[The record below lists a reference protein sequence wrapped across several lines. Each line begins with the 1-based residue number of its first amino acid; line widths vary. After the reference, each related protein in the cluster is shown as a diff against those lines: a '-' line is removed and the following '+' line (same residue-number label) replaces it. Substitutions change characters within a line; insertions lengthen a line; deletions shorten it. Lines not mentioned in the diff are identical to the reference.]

1 MSHDPE
7 TSATSSPRASAPS
20 RRTILTGAAWSVP
33 VIAAASIAPIASA
46 SGVTA
51 LAFDKATY
59 NGTACGTITG
69 AYVTVTVGGVPTA
82 GQSVTVTLSDG
93 YTFSGG
99 ATTTT
104 QVTGTDGRA
113 NLPAINVPAVGGSAT
128 LSASVLPTTTATAS
142 VTSASSSSTW
152 IARDSRTSSGTF
164 SNVPTSATPLAGWGY
179 FLDGTTLW
187 YNNAILDTN
196 VTKVSSGSLWN
207 STGGLDWVQYLKG
220 STWTHKDNRG
230 SSGTFSNVPT
240 SATPLAGWGYFLDGT
255 TLWYNNAILDTNV
268 TKVSSGSLWDS
279 VGGNNWAQYLRAT
292 AC

>member
-1 MSHDPE
+1 MSRDPE
-7 TSATSSPRASAPS
+7 TSSTSSSRTSAPS

-82 GQSVTVTLSDG
+82 GQSVTVTLSGG

-99 ATTTT
+99 STTTT

-128 LSASVLPTTTATAS
+128 FSASIPPTVTATAS

-152 IARDSRTSSGTF
+152 IVKDSNSGSGTF

-179 FLDGTTLW
+179 F
-187 YNNAILDTN
+187 
-196 VTKVSSGSLWN
+196 
-207 STGGLDWVQYLKG
+207 
-220 STWTHKDNRG
+220 
-230 SSGTFSNVPT
+230 
-240 SATPLAGWGYFLDGT
+240 
-255 TLWYNNAILDTNV
+255 
-268 TKVSSGSLWDS
+268 
-279 VGGNNWAQYLRAT
+279 
-292 AC
+292 